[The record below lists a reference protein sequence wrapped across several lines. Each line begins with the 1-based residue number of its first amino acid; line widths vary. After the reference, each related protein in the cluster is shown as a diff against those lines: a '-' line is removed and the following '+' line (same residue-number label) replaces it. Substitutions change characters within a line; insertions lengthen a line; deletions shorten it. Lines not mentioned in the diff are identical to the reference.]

1 MEQQQ
6 QQQQQQAKDRNLAK
20 QASFP
25 RKNQALSAMWRSRE
39 SQLGKKAT
47 INFQSKREK
56 SN

>member
-1 MEQQQ
+1 ME